1 MQNSG
6 NILKNWFFET
16 NSAKKIKDHA
26 ILSFFYSSDSSAAPT
41 APIQH
46 GFSAQQDTRFEVLS
60 FPDTSVT
67 CCLVFL
73 F

>member
-16 NSAKKIKDHA
+16 NNAQKSKIM
-26 ILSFFYSSDSSAAPT
+26 
-41 APIQH
+41 
-46 GFSAQQDTRFEVLS
+46 
-60 FPDTSVT
+60 
-67 CCLVFL
+67 L